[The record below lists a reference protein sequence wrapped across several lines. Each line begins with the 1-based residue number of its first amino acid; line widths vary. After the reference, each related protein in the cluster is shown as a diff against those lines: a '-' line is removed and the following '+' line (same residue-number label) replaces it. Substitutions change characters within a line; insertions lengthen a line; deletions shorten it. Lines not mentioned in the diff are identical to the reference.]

1 MTNKSTRFFGLLT
14 KVAVATP
21 KIAGTRVAAAIVY
34 KNRIVSV
41 GVNSYKTSPLQA
53 KFATNRG
60 LSICLHA
67 EISAIRNA
75 LRLMHV
81 DDISRTAMYICR
93 IKCSNDRV
101 RLQYGLAKPCP
112 GCTRALAEFGIKKIF
127 YSTEEMSYS

>member
-1 MTNKSTRFFGLLT
+1 MTNRSTRFFGLLT
-14 KVAVATP
+14 KVAIATP
-21 KIAGTRVAAAIVY
+21 KISGAKVAAAIVY

-53 KFATNRG
+53 KFATNKG

-67 EISAIRNA
+67 EIAAIRNA

-93 IKCSNDRV
+93 IKSNERGS
-101 RLQYGLAKPCP
+101 LQYGIAKPCP